1 MGFAI
6 DARRWRHAVV
16 PRTRLYS
23 SPLVRWLASLQ
34 VRDVADPRQTMA
46 ERLSPWLDWTDAIA
60 LSGVLDGA
68 PTQVVGLPGSSRKG
82 AARAASD
89 DLDRVRGELA
99 LSITRPTGFDAGA
112 APAAVA
118 TMAAMAAMAAES
130 PGALA
135 GTATL
140 APVRARRDADAPP
153 WRRHYLSQ
161 QQSMQ
166 ARIGPLRSRVR
177 AALTARSAALA
188 RLAALDAVFE
198 QALGER
204 EQHLLATV
212 PALLERHFAP
222 SDPALQLASAP
233 PLPPQQADARRAP
246 EAQRRLMQQL
256 LLAELELR
264 LQPVAGMVDALAG
277 DAAVTA

>member
-1 MGFAI
+1 MP
-6 DARRWRHAVV
+6 VV

-34 VRDVADPRQTMA
+34 VRDVADARQTMA

-60 LSGVLDGA
+60 LSGVLDGGLA
-68 PTQVVGLPGSSRKG
+68 QVVGQAGSSRNG

-89 DLDRVRGELA
+89 DLDRVRSALA
-99 LSITRPTGFDAGA
+99 LSITRQAGFDRGA
-112 APAAVA
+112 AHAAK
-118 TMAAMAAMAAES
+118 AAIAAEG

-153 WRRHYLSQ
+153 WRHHYLSQ
-161 QQSMQ
+161 QQSML

-177 AALTARSAALA
+177 AVLTARSAALA

-198 QALGER
+198 HALGER

-222 SDPALQLASAP
+222 SDQALQLASAP
-233 PLPPQQADARRAP
+233 PLPPQQADAQRAP